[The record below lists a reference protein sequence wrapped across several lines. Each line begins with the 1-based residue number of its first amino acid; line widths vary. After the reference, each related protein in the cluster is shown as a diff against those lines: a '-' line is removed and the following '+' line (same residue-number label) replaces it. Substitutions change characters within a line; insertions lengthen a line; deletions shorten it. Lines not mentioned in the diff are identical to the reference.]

1 MSSVP
6 IAVDLVLPY
15 GRRVF
20 GVDPIAA
27 FLGRP
32 LDDVL
37 ASVMRGPVT
46 IRRDANAQV
55 SEVYPLFLPD
65 GEGAAVPLGAFG
77 ELGLANDHGVLV
89 LSVPLIAAREV
100 ARQLG
105 DAVIGGPDR
114 RSSSAGPPVADLR
127 VRVRAGWRRSFKVG
141 ILGEIAVETPA

>member
-1 MSSVP
+1 VTAA

-32 LDDVL
+32 LDEAL
-37 ASVMRGPVT
+37 RSVMRGPSTV
-46 IRRDANAQV
+46 RREATGLV

-65 GEGAAVPLGAFG
+65 GEGDAVPIGAFG
-77 ELGLANDHGVLV
+77 ELGFANLGGDLV
-89 LSVPLIAAREV
+89 LTVPVVAAREV

-105 DAVIGGPDR
+105 DAMIGGPER
-114 RSSSAGPPVADLR
+114 RATATGTVADLR
-127 VRVRAGWRRSFKVG
+127 VRVRAGWRRSFQVG
-141 ILGEIAVETPA
+141 MLGEVAVETPS